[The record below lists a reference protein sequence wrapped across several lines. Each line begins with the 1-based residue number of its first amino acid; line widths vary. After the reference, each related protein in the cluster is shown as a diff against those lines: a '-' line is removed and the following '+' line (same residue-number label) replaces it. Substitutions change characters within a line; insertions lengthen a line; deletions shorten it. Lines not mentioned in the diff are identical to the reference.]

1 MRISAL
7 NPASVRILSLFILA
21 ASAWTEKIEAQSRQ
35 VKFERFAL
43 EQGLLQ
49 SSITCILQD
58 RYGLMWLG
66 TYDGLNKFDGYSF
79 TIYKHDPLDASSLS
93 DNQILSICENPAA
106 PNTLWIGTFS
116 GGLNKFD
123 RDTGQFTRF
132 INDPQ
137 NPHSLSDNRV
147 NAVHSDHT
155 GTLWI
160 GTANGLNKFDG
171 ATGQFVRF
179 VNDPANPHSLSHNHI
194 TSICEDQAG
203 TLWIGTA
210 GGLNRFDHAT
220 AQFINFAND
229 PNDPRSLSSN
239 AVRVIYE
246 DEASPGTLWIGTQD
260 GGLNRLDVATGKCAR
275 FVNAPQDSHSLSSND
290 VWAICA
296 DRESP
301 GKLWVGTFGGGL
313 AYFDPATPTG
323 VAGQF
328 ANFVNEP
335 NNPQSLSDNRV
346 ISLYKNPLD
355 GTIWAGTFG
364 GGLNKIAYKNE
375 RFAHF
380 ANDPQNPHSLSH
392 NRVWSIFEDRAGTLW
407 IGTQEGLNK
416 LERDQ
421 KHFVHFVNDL
431 QNPHSLGANSV
442 RAICEDR
449 DGALWIGTDGGGLN
463 KLDRATGKFTH
474 FLNDPQNP
482 HSLNHNRVQAICED
496 SRGAGL
502 WIGTYG
508 GGLNRFDRAT
518 AQFTHFVNDPQD
530 AHSLSHNRVWSIY
543 EDRAGTLWIG
553 TSGGLNKLVRGE
565 GTDGKNERFVR
576 FVHDPG
582 DSQSLSHNA
591 VFVIYEDSRR
601 DGTLWIG
608 TYGGGLNQFDRAAGK
623 FTRYTTKDGLP
634 NDVVYG
640 IMEDGDGHL
649 WLSTN
654 YGLSRFNPQTR
665 VFRNYD
671 KTDGL
676 QSNEFNAG
684 AYFKSQNGAMFF
696 GGVNGF
702 NAFYPDRVKD
712 NPYVPPVVIT
722 AFKIFDNPVNVG
734 RALAALETLTLSHKQ
749 NFFSF
754 EFAAL
759 NYTNVQ
765 KNQYAYKME
774 GFDEDWIYCRK
785 RRYASYTNLDPGKYV
800 FRVKG
805 SNDDGVWN
813 EKGKAIAITIT
824 PPWWRTGWAY
834 TLYALLLISGVV
846 AVDRLQRRRVI
857 AKERART
864 KILEA
869 ELRAQAAES
878 RAKALHAENERQKN
892 VELLSEIGREITASL
907 DFETI
912 FYKLYENAN
921 RLADATIFG
930 VGIYHPEQNQI
941 EYKLAIQNG
950 KRYAPYTRDTADKN
964 QFPVWCIEHR
974 QPILINDVTQE
985 YRRYIS
991 EYKDAGRLL
1000 EDGSR
1005 SAAPLALIYLPLLV
1019 QERVLGVITIQSFQK
1034 NAYTEYHL
1042 NILQN
1047 LATYTAIAFD
1057 NANAYRQLDTTL
1069 QNLKAAQEQLVVQEK
1084 LASLGQLT
1092 AGIAHEIKNPLN
1104 FVTNFATLTADLTQ
1118 ELRDVI
1124 TAQNQ
1129 NLEAEA
1135 KASVLEI
1142 LQMMEQN
1149 VNKINEHGKRAD
1161 SIVKGM
1167 LLHSRGESGER
1178 RPAEI
1183 NAILDEYV
1191 MLAYHGMRGT
1201 DSTFNI
1207 KIEKDYDPAVGR
1219 VEVFPQDLSRVF
1231 LNIVNN
1237 ACYATRE
1244 KKKALGESYFP
1255 VLTVR
1260 TQNLGDK
1267 IEIRFRDN
1275 GTGIPPA
1282 ALKKIFH
1289 PFFST
1294 KPAGQGTGL
1303 GLSISYDVIVHRH
1316 GGELKVDTTE
1326 GEFTEFVIVLP
1337 KEAKRKT

>member
-1 MRISAL
+1 M
-7 NPASVRILSLFILA
+7 ASLLILA
-21 ASAWTEKIEAQSRQ
+21 ALVWPEKLEAQNRQ

-49 SSITCILQD
+49 SSVTCILQD

-66 TYDGLNKFDGYSF
+66 TYDGLNKFDGYGF
-79 TIYKHDPLDASSLS
+79 TIYKHDPLDTNSLS
-93 DNQILSICENPAA
+93 DNQILSICEDAA
-106 PNTLWIGTFS
+106 THNTLWIGTFS

-123 RDTGQFTRF
+123 RDTGQFTCF

-137 NPHSLSDNRV
+137 NPHSLSHNRV
-147 NAVHSDHT
+147 NAVYLDRA
-155 GTLWI
+155 GTLWV
-160 GTANGLNKFDG
+160 GTANGLNKLDN

-179 VNDPANPHSLSHNHI
+179 VNDPANSHSLSHNHI
-194 TSICEDQAG
+194 TSIYEDSLRAG
-203 TLWIGTA
+203 LWIGTA
-210 GGLNRFDHAT
+210 DGLNCFDRATGQFTRFV
-220 AQFINFAND
+220 ND
-229 PNDPRSLSSN
+229 PSDPRSLSSN
-239 AVRVIYE
+239 AVFVIYE
-246 DEASPGTLWIGTQD
+246 DEAAPGTLWVGTHD
-260 GGLNRLDVATGKCAR
+260 GGLNRLDVTTGKFTR
-275 FVNAPQDSHSLSSND
+275 FVNDPQASHSLSSNA
-290 VWAICA
+290 VWAICT

-313 AYFDPATPTG
+313 DCFDRATPTG
-323 VAGQF
+323 AAGQF

-335 NNPQSLSDNRV
+335 SNPHSLSDNRV
-346 ISLYKNPLD
+346 ISIYKNPLD
-355 GTIWAGTFG
+355 GTIWVGTFG
-364 GGLNKIAYKNE
+364 GGLNKIAYEKE

-392 NRVWSIFEDRAGTLW
+392 DRVWSIFEDRAGTLW

-421 KHFVHFVNDL
+421 KRFIHFVNDPR
-431 QNPHSLGANSV
+431 NPHSLSANSV
-442 RAICEDR
+442 RAIYEDSAAR
-449 DGALWIGTDGGGLN
+449 NALWIGTDGGGLN
-463 KLDRATGKFTH
+463 KLDRATGKFTR

-482 HSLNHNRVQAICED
+482 HSLSHNRIQAICED
-496 SRGAGL
+496 RTGML
-502 WIGTYG
+502 WIGTY

-518 AQFTHFVNDPQD
+518 EQFTHFVNDPQD
-530 AHSLSHNRVWSIY
+530 THSLSHNRVWSIY

-565 GTDGKNERFVR
+565 NEATDGKSERFVR
-576 FVHDPG
+576 FVHDPN
-582 DSQSLSHNA
+582 DPHSLSHNA
-591 VFVIYEDSRR
+591 VFAIYEDRS
-601 DGTLWIG
+601 GTLWLG
-608 TYGGGLNQFDRAAGK
+608 TYGGGLNQFDRATGK
-623 FTRYTTKDGLP
+623 FARYTTKDGLP

-640 IMEDGDGHL
+640 ILEDGNGHL

-654 YGLSRFNPQTR
+654 YGLSRFHPQTR

-671 KTDGL
+671 KADGL

-684 AYFKSQNGAMFF
+684 AYFQSQSGAMFF

-702 NAFYPDRVKD
+702 NVFYPDRVKD

-722 AFKIFDNPVNVG
+722 AFKIFDKPVNVG
-734 RALAALETLTLSHKQ
+734 RALAALKTLTLSHNQ

-774 GFDEDWIYCRK
+774 GFDDDWIYCRK

-813 EKGKAIAITIT
+813 EKGMAIAVTIT

-834 TLYALLLISGVV
+834 AIYALLLISGVV
-846 AVDRLQRRRVI
+846 ASDRLQRRRVI
-857 AKERART
+857 VKERARA

-869 ELRAQAAES
+869 ELRARAAES
-878 RAKALHAENERQKN
+878 QAKALHAENERQKN

-912 FYKLYENAN
+912 FHKLYENVN

-1005 SAAPLALIYLPLLV
+1005 SAAPLSLIYLPLLV

-1034 NAYTEYHL
+1034 NVYTEHHL

-1047 LATYTAIAFD
+1047 LATYTAIALD
-1057 NANAYRQLDTTL
+1057 NASAYRQLNTAWE
-1069 QNLKAAQEQLVVQEK
+1069 NLKAAQEQLVVQEK

-1104 FVTNFATLTADLTQ
+1104 FVTNFAALTADLAQ

-1124 TAQNQ
+1124 APQ
-1129 NLEAEA
+1129 NLEAET
-1135 KASVLEI
+1135 KTNVFEI

-1149 VNKINEHGKRAD
+1149 VSKINEHGKRAD

-1178 RPAEI
+1178 RPADV

-1219 VEVFPQDLSRVF
+1219 VDVFPQDLSRVF

-1244 KKKALGESYFP
+1244 KKKVREENYSP
-1255 VLTVR
+1255 VLSVR
-1260 TQNLGDK
+1260 TKNLGDK
-1267 IEIRFRDN
+1267 IEIRIRDN
-1275 GTGIPPA
+1275 GTGIPQS

-1289 PFFST
+1289 PFFTT

-1303 GLSISYDVIVHRH
+1303 GLSISYDVIAHGH
-1316 GGELKVDTTE
+1316 GGELKVDTAE
-1326 GEFTEFVIVLP
+1326 GEFTEFVILLP
-1337 KEAKRKT
+1337 KEAKCNT